1 MQATWLGE
9 TKTMAEPKHVVILG
23 AGFAGIGALKKLRD
37 ANVRITIVDK
47 RDYHTFQPLLYQVAT
62 DELGPTD
69 VGFPI
74 RELLHGHKNITYHQA
89 VVKSVDLAQKQVV
102 MDGVA
107 PIPYDYLVLAL
118 GAMVNFFGTPGADQ
132 YALPLYTM
140 DDAIRL
146 KEHILKTFEAV
157 DKNPALMDDGALN
170 FCVVGGGPTGVE
182 LAGALVE
189 LYRAEL
195 KEDYPNL
202 PVDVGQVLL
211 YEHSPQLLG
220 TFAPKLE
227 SYARK
232 ALEERGVKVHTG
244 TGVAKIG
251 PASIDLSTGATV
263 KTHTTVW
270 AAGLQA
276 NPIVSSLGVEL
287 VHGGR
292 IPVGPDLQVKDHPG
306 VFAIGDIAAM
316 TDGKTGKVLPG
327 LGSTALQA
335 GRHVG
340 ETIKRQLDG
349 KQAQP
354 FEYLNK
360 GTMAQVGRGA
370 AVVELPTGGTMTGHL
385 AWLAWLGVHLALLN
399 GAEEKAGILV
409 DWGWNLLTHKR
420 GKRIIL
426 SDDDV
431 AAAQRGQTNG

>member
-1 MQATWLGE
+1 
-9 TKTMAEPKHVVILG
+9 MAELNHVVILG

-47 RDYHTFQPLLYQVAT
+47 HDYHTFQPLLYQVAT
-62 DELGPTD
+62 DELGPTE

-74 RELLHGHKNITYHQA
+74 RELVHGHTNITYHQA
-89 VVKSVDLAQKQVV
+89 LVKSVDLAQKRIV
-102 MDGVA
+102 MEGA
-107 PIPYDYLVLAL
+107 GPIQYDYLVLAL
-118 GAMVNFFGTPGADQ
+118 GAVVNFFHTPGAGQ

-140 DDAIRL
+140 EDAIRL
-146 KEHILKTFEAV
+146 KEHILKTLEAV
-157 DKNPALMDDGALN
+157 DKNLALIDDGALN
-170 FCVVGGGPTGVE
+170 FCVVGGGATGVE

-189 LYRAEL
+189 LLRAEL

-202 PVDVGQVLL
+202 PVDDAQVLL

-227 SYARK
+227 TYARK
-232 ALEERGVKVHTG
+232 ALEERGVKVNTG
-244 TGVAKIG
+244 AGVAKIG

-316 TDGKTGKVLPG
+316 TDGKTGQLLPG
-327 LGSTALQA
+327 LGATALQA

-340 ETIKRQLDG
+340 ETIKRLLDG
-349 KQAQP
+349 KQPEP
-354 FEYLNK
+354 FQYFNK
-360 GTMAQVGRGA
+360 GMMAQVGRGA
-370 AVVELPTGGTMTGHL
+370 AVVELPTGGTMSGHL
-385 AWLAWLGVHLALLN
+385 AWMAWLGVHLSLLN
-399 GAEEKAGILV
+399 GAEEKAGIFV
-409 DWGWNLLTHKR
+409 DWGWNILTHKR

-431 AAAQRGQTNG
+431 AAAQRQQT

>member
-1 MQATWLGE
+1 
-9 TKTMAEPKHVVILG
+9 MAEPKHVVILG

-37 ANVRITIVDK
+37 ADVRITIVDK

-62 DELGPTD
+62 NELGPTE

-89 VVKSVDLAQKQVV
+89 AVKSVDLAQKQVV

-107 PIPYDYLVLAL
+107 AIPYDYLVLAL
-118 GAMVNFFGTPGADQ
+118 GAMVNFYHTPGADQ
-132 YALPLYTM
+132 YAFPLYTM

-146 KEHILKTFEAV
+146 KEHTLKLFEAV
-157 DKNPALMDDGALN
+157 DKKPSLFDDGALN
-170 FCVVGGGPTGVE
+170 FCIVGGGPTGVE

-189 LYRAEL
+189 LLRDEL

-202 PVDVGQVLL
+202 PVDHAQVLL

-244 TGVAKIG
+244 TGVSKIG
-251 PASIDLSTGATV
+251 PANIELSTGATV

-316 TDGKTGKVLPG
+316 TDGKTGQVLPG
-327 LGSTALQA
+327 LGATALQA

-340 ETIKRQLDG
+340 ETIKRLLDG
-349 KQAQP
+349 KQPEP

-360 GTMAQVGRGA
+360 GMMAQVGRGA
-370 AVVELPTGGTMTGHL
+370 AVVELPIGGTMTGHL

-399 GAEEKAGILV
+399 GAEEKAGIFV

-420 GKRIIL
+420 GKRITL
-426 SDDDV
+426 GDEDV
-431 AAAQRGQTNG
+431 AATPPK

>member
-1 MQATWLGE
+1 
-9 TKTMAEPKHVVILG
+9 MAEPNHVVILG

-37 ANVRITIVDK
+37 ADVRITIVDK

-62 DELGPTD
+62 DELGPTE

-74 RELLHGHKNITYHQA
+74 RELLHGHKNIAYHQA
-89 VVKSVDLAQKQVV
+89 AVKTIDLAQKQVV
-102 MDGVA
+102 MDGVV
-107 PIPYDYLVLAL
+107 PIQYDYLVLAL
-118 GAMVNFFGTPGADQ
+118 GGVVNFFHTPGADQ

-146 KEHILKTFEAV
+146 KEHILKTLEAV
-157 DKNPALMDDGALN
+157 DRNPALLDEGALN

-189 LYRAEL
+189 LLHAEL
-195 KEDYPNL
+195 RADYPNL
-202 PVDVGQVLL
+202 PVDKAQVLL
-211 YEHSPQLLG
+211 YEHSPNLLG

-227 SYARK
+227 TYART

-251 PASIDLSTGATV
+251 PTSIELSTGATV
-263 KTHTTVW
+263 KSRTSVW

-276 NPIVSSLGVEL
+276 NPVVNSLGIEL
-287 VHGGR
+287 AHGDR
-292 IPVGPDLQVKDHPG
+292 IPVGPDLQVKGHPG

-316 TDGKTGKVLPG
+316 TDGKTGQVLPG
-327 LGSTALQA
+327 LGATALQA

-340 ETIKRQLDG
+340 ETIKRLLDR
-349 KQAQP
+349 KQPEP
-354 FEYLNK
+354 FRYFNK

-370 AVVELPTGGTMTGHL
+370 AVVELPTGGTLTGHL
-385 AWLAWLGVHLALLN
+385 AWLAWLGVHLSLLN
-399 GAEEKAGILV
+399 GAEEKAGIFV
-409 DWGWNLLTHKR
+409 DWGWNILTHQR

-431 AAAQRGQTNG
+431 AASQRQQTNA

>member
-1 MQATWLGE
+1 
-9 TKTMAEPKHVVILG
+9 MAEPKHVVILG
-23 AGFAGIGALKKLRD
+23 AGFGGIGALKKLRD

-62 DELGPTD
+62 DELGPTE

-74 RELLHGHKNITYHQA
+74 RELLHGHKNITYP
-89 VVKSVDLAQKQVV
+89 SGRSQKCRSGAKAGR
-102 MDGVA
+102 DGRRRCD
-107 PIPYDYLVLAL
+107 PYDYLVLAL
-118 GAMVNFFGTPGADQ
+118 GAVVNFFHTPGADQ

-140 DDAIRL
+140 EDAIRL

-157 DKNPALMDDGALN
+157 DKNPALMDDGALT

-182 LAGALVE
+182 LTGALVE
-189 LYRAEL
+189 LLHTEL
-195 KEDYPNL
+195 KKDYPNL
-202 PVDVGQVLL
+202 PVDKAQVFL
-211 YEHSPQLLG
+211 YEHSPNLLG
-220 TFAPKLE
+220 TFAPRLE

-232 ALEERGVKVHTG
+232 ALEERGAKVQAG
-244 TGVAKIG
+244 TGVSKIG
-251 PASIDLSTGATV
+251 PGSIELSTGATV

-316 TDGKTGKVLPG
+316 TDGKTGQVLPG
-327 LGSTALQA
+327 LGATALQA

-340 ETIKRQLDG
+340 ETIKRLLDG
-349 KQAQP
+349 KQPEP

-360 GTMAQVGRGA
+360 GMMAQVGRGA
-370 AVVELPTGGTMTGHL
+370 AVVELPIGGTMTGHL
-385 AWLAWLGVHLALLN
+385 AWLAWLGVHLSLLN
-399 GAEEKAGILV
+399 GAEEKAGIFV
-409 DWGWNLLTHKR
+409 DWGWNILTHKR

-426 SDDDV
+426 SDEDV
-431 AAAQRGQTNG
+431 ASAQRERPNS

>member
-1 MQATWLGE
+1 
-9 TKTMAEPKHVVILG
+9 MAEPKHVVILG

-37 ANVRITIVDK
+37 ADVRITIVDK

-62 DELGPTD
+62 DELGPTE

-89 VVKSVDLAQKQVV
+89 AVKSVNLAQKQVV

-118 GAMVNFFGTPGADQ
+118 GAVANFFHTPGADQ
-132 YALPLYTM
+132 YAFPLYTM
-140 DDAIRL
+140 EDAIRL
-146 KEHILKTFEAV
+146 KDHILKTFEAV
-157 DKNPALMDDGALN
+157 DKNPALLDDGALN

-202 PVDVGQVLL
+202 PVDDGQVLL

-316 TDGKTGKVLPG
+316 TDGKTGQVLPG
-327 LGSTALQA
+327 LGATALQA

-340 ETIKRQLDG
+340 ETIKRLLDG
-349 KQAQP
+349 KQPEP
-354 FEYLNK
+354 FEYFNK
-360 GTMAQVGRGA
+360 GLMAQVGRGA

-385 AWLAWLGVHLALLN
+385 AWLAWLGVHLSLLN
-399 GAEEKAGILV
+399 GAEEKVGVFV

-431 AAAQRGQTNG
+431 AAAQRERPNG

>member
-1 MQATWLGE
+1 
-9 TKTMAEPKHVVILG
+9 MAEPKHVVILG

-37 ANVRITIVDK
+37 ADVRITIVDK

-62 DELGPTD
+62 DELGPTE

-89 VVKSVDLAQKQVV
+89 AVKSVNLAQKQVV

-118 GAMVNFFGTPGADQ
+118 GAVANFFHTPGADQ
-132 YALPLYTM
+132 YAFPLYTM
-140 DDAIRL
+140 EDAIRL
-146 KEHILKTFEAV
+146 KEHILKTLEAV

-202 PVDVGQVLL
+202 PVDDGQVLL

-316 TDGKTGKVLPG
+316 TDGKTGQVLPG
-327 LGSTALQA
+327 LGATALQA

-340 ETIKRQLDG
+340 ETIKRLLDG
-349 KQAQP
+349 KQPKP
-354 FEYLNK
+354 FEYFNK
-360 GTMAQVGRGA
+360 GLMAQVGRGA

-385 AWLAWLGVHLALLN
+385 AWLAWLGVHLSLLN
-399 GAEEKAGILV
+399 GAEEKAGVFV

-426 SDDDV
+426 SDEDV
-431 AAAQRGQTNG
+431 AAAQRERPNG

>member
-1 MQATWLGE
+1 
-9 TKTMAEPKHVVILG
+9 MAELTHIVILG

-37 ANVRITIVDK
+37 ANVRITMVDK

-62 DELGPTD
+62 DELGPTEI
-69 VGFPI
+69 GFPV
-74 RELLHGHKNITYHQA
+74 RELLHGHQNVVFHQTT
-89 VVKSVDLAQKQVV
+89 VRSIDLARKQVMV
-102 MDGVA
+102 DGA
-107 PIPYDYLVLAL
+107 GPIQYDYLVLAL
-118 GAMVNFFGTPGADQ
+118 GGVVNFFHTPGADQ
-132 YALPLYTM
+132 HALPLYTM

-146 KEHILKTFEAV
+146 KDHILKTFEAV
-157 DKNPALMDDGALN
+157 DKNPALVDDGAIN

-182 LAGALVE
+182 LAGALSE
-189 LYRAEL
+189 LLHAEL
-195 KEDYPNL
+195 KADYPNL
-202 PVDVGQVLL
+202 PVDDAQVLL
-211 YEHSPQLLG
+211 YEHSPNLLG

-227 SYARK
+227 TYART

-244 TGVAKIG
+244 IGVAKIG
-251 PASIDLSTGATV
+251 PTSIDLSSGATV

-276 NPIVSSLGVEL
+276 SPVVNSLGVEL
-287 VHGGR
+287 AHGGR
-292 IPVGPDLQVKDHPG
+292 IPVGPDLQVKGHPG

-316 TDGKTGKVLPG
+316 TDGKTGQVLPG

-335 GRHVG
+335 GRHIG
-340 ETIKRQLDG
+340 ETIKRLLDG
-349 KQAQP
+349 KEAEP
-354 FEYLNK
+354 FKYLNK

-385 AWLAWLGVHLALLN
+385 AWLAWLGVHLSLLN
-399 GAEEKAGILV
+399 GAEEKMGIFV

-431 AAAQRGQTNG
+431 AAAQRQQTNG

>member
-1 MQATWLGE
+1 
-9 TKTMAEPKHVVILG
+9 MAEPKHVLILG

-37 ANVRITIVDK
+37 ADVRITIVDK

-62 DELGPTD
+62 DELGPTE

-74 RELLHGHKNITYHQA
+74 RELLHGHKNITFHQA
-89 VVKSVDLAQKQVV
+89 AAKSVDLVKKLVV
-102 MDGVA
+102 TDGVA

-118 GAMVNFFGTPGADQ
+118 GAVANFFHTPGADQ
-132 YALPLYTM
+132 YAFPLYTM
-140 DDAIRL
+140 EDAIRL
-146 KEHILKTFEAV
+146 KEHILKTLEAV

-202 PVDVGQVLL
+202 PVDDGQVLL

-316 TDGKTGKVLPG
+316 TDGKTGQVLPG
-327 LGSTALQA
+327 LGATALQA

-340 ETIKRQLDG
+340 ETIKRLLDG
-349 KQAQP
+349 KQPEP
-354 FEYLNK
+354 FEYFNK
-360 GTMAQVGRGA
+360 GMMAQVGRGA
-370 AVVELPTGGTMTGHL
+370 AVVELPTGGRMTGHL

-399 GAEEKAGILV
+399 GAEEKAGVIV

-426 SDDDV
+426 SDEDV
-431 AAAQRGQTNG
+431 ASAQRERPNS

>member
-1 MQATWLGE
+1 
-9 TKTMAEPKHVVILG
+9 MAEPKHVVILG
-23 AGFAGIGALKKLRD
+23 AGFGGIGALKKLRD

>member
-1 MQATWLGE
+1 
-9 TKTMAEPKHVVILG
+9 MAEPKHVVILG
-23 AGFAGIGALKKLRD
+23 AGFAGIGALKKLRNAD
-37 ANVRITIVDK
+37 VRITIIDK

-62 DELGPTD
+62 DELGPTE

-74 RELLHGHKNITYHQA
+74 RELLHGHDNITFHQA
-89 VVKSVDLAQKQVV
+89 AAKSIDLVKKLVVTDSV
-102 MDGVA
+102 G
-107 PIPYDYLVLAL
+107 PIQYDYLVLAL
-118 GAMVNFFGTPGADQ
+118 GAMVNFFHTPGADQ
-132 YALPLYTM
+132 YAFPLYTM
-140 DDAIRL
+140 EDAIRL
-146 KEHILKTFEAV
+146 KDHILKTFEAV
-157 DKNPALMDDGALN
+157 DKNPALLDDGALN

-202 PVDVGQVLL
+202 PVGDGQVLL

-316 TDGKTGKVLPG
+316 TDGKTGQVLPG
-327 LGSTALQA
+327 LGATALQA

-340 ETIKRQLDG
+340 ETIKRLLDG
-349 KQAQP
+349 KQPKP
-354 FEYLNK
+354 FEYFNK
-360 GTMAQVGRGA
+360 GLMAQVGRGA

-385 AWLAWLGVHLALLN
+385 AWLAWLGVHLSLLN
-399 GAEEKAGILV
+399 GAEEKVGVFV

-431 AAAQRGQTNG
+431 AAAQRERPNG

>member
-1 MQATWLGE
+1 
-9 TKTMAEPKHVVILG
+9 MAELTHIVILG

-62 DELGPTD
+62 DELGPTE
-69 VGFPI
+69 VGFPV

-89 VVKSVDLAQKQVV
+89 AVKSVDLAQKRVV
-102 MDGVA
+102 IEGTN
-107 PIPYDYLVLAL
+107 PIQYDYLVLAL
-118 GAMVNFFGTPGADQ
+118 GGMVNFFGTPGADQ

-157 DKNPALMDDGALN
+157 DKNPALVDDGALN

-189 LYRAEL
+189 LLGAEL

-202 PVDVGQVLL
+202 PVDDSQVLL
-211 YEHSPQLLG
+211 YEYSPNLLG
-220 TFAPKLE
+220 TFAPRLE
-227 SYARK
+227 TYARR
-232 ALEERGVKVHTG
+232 ALEERGVKVHTA
-244 TGVAKIG
+244 TGVRKIG
-251 PASIDLSTGATV
+251 PVSIELSTGATV

-276 NPIVSSLGVEL
+276 NPVVKSLGIEL
-287 VHGGR
+287 AHGGR
-292 IPVGPDLQVKDHPG
+292 ITVASDLQVKDHQG
-306 VFAIGDIAAM
+306 VFAIGDIAVM
-316 TDGKTGKVLPG
+316 TDGKTGQLLPG
-327 LGSTALQA
+327 LGSTALQS

-340 ETIKRQLDG
+340 ETIKRLLDG
-349 KQAQP
+349 KEPEP
-354 FEYLNK
+354 FKYLNK

-385 AWLAWLGVHLALLN
+385 AWLAWLGVHLSLLN
-399 GAEEKAGILV
+399 GAEEKCGIFV
-409 DWGWNLLTHKR
+409 DWGWNLLTQKR

-426 SDDDV
+426 GDEDV
-431 AAAQRGQTNG
+431 AATPPKQTNV